1 MGEKILIILIILIMF
16 FATGCSSKTTSKTHD
31 SSTKKN
37 IVSQEN
43 NNQENMKK
51 KQSELTNSK
60 IQNLIAEGSIVI
72 DGKDFSE
79 GVAWIKLSHPSLKE
93 IWACVDTSGKILFNL
108 QSNTIEPIT
117 NFGNGVSL
125 LSDNSI
131 INKRGIII
139 ASPEKSGYDEL
150 ISTNDEKNDD
160 VYDDLYNDGKSYD
173 LYNDGFQK
181 KGLTVVKKFD
191 NNQSKTLYGIIDNK
205 GKWYLELTDK
215 FNYVI
220 YVYDTL
226 IEIRKDDEFK
236 PVYFDAN
243 SKRFLSQQD
252 ISNSLGYEFDPN
264 NPIARTD
271 VISTSIDSEGRF
283 VPGIGIKNKNGDVK
297 ILKSNYNVNPEYE
310 YIVNSSRENGYIAAN
325 IWSRSTPDG
334 SQYPEG
340 VILIDD
346 NGKVLFADDIKA
358 DEFYIK
364 DGIIKYCPYDGEP
377 EFYDLKGNRLPK
389 IPETFRD
396 FSEGYALMVEKIS
409 NPAEING
416 TKYNN
421 QYYYIDKN
429 GNRLW

>member
-1 MGEKILIILIILIMF
+1 MGKKILIILIIFIMF

-31 SSTKKN
+31 LSTKKKL
-37 IVSQEN
+37 VSQEN
-43 NNQENMKK
+43 NNQENTKK
-51 KQSELTNSK
+51 KQSELTNST

-108 QSNTIEPIT
+108 KSNNIEPIT

-131 INKRGIII
+131 VNKRGIII

-150 ISTNDEKNDD
+150 LSTT
-160 VYDDLYNDGKSYD
+160 DGDRYD

-181 KGLTVVKKFD
+181 KGLTIVKKFD
-191 NNQSKTLYGIIDNK
+191 KNQFKTLYGIIDNK
-205 GKWYLELTDK
+205 GKWYLELTNQ
-215 FNYVI
+215 FNYVT

-226 IEIRKDDEFK
+226 IEIGKDSEFK
-236 PVYFDAN
+236 RIYFDAN

-252 ISNSLGYEFDPN
+252 ISDSLGYEFDPN
-264 NPIARTD
+264 NPITRVD
-271 VISTSIDSEGRF
+271 IVPTSIDSEGHF
-283 VPGIGIKNKNGDVK
+283 APGIGIKNKNGEIK
-297 ILKSNYNVNPEYE
+297 ILKSDYNANPGFE
-310 YIVNSSRENGYIAAN
+310 YIVSSSRGNGYIAAN

-334 SQYPEG
+334 YQYPES
-340 VILIDD
+340 IMLINN
-346 NGKVLFADDIKA
+346 NGEILFADDIRA
-358 DEFYIK
+358 DEFSIK
-364 DGIIKYCPYDGEP
+364 DGIIKYRPYDGKP

-409 NPAEING
+409 NQAEVND

>member
-1 MGEKILIILIILIMF
+1 MIKKILIIPIILIMF
-16 FATGCSSKTTSKTHD
+16 FATACSSKNTSKPSDLSTQTH
-31 SSTKKN
+31 
-37 IVSQEN
+37 
-43 NNQENMKK
+43 NNQENNKQ

-60 IQNLIAEGSIVI
+60 IKNIIAEGSIVI

-108 QSNTIEPIT
+108 QSNTIEPLT

-150 ISTNDEKNDD
+150 ILTNDEKNDD
-160 VYDDLYNDGKSYD
+160 LYNDKKSYD

-215 FNYVI
+215 FNYVT

-226 IEIRKDDEFK
+226 IEISKDDEFK

-243 SKRFLSQQD
+243 SKQFLSQQD
-252 ISNSLGYEFDPN
+252 MSNSLGYEFDPN
-264 NPIARTD
+264 NPIPKVDIIPT
-271 VISTSIDSEGRF
+271 TNDSNGNF
-283 VPGIGIKNKNGDVK
+283 APGIGIKNKNGEIK
-297 ILKSNYNVNPEYE
+297 ILKSNYNANPGFE

-325 IWSRSTPDG
+325 IWSQSTQDG

-340 VILIDD
+340 IILIDD

-364 DGIIKYCPYDGEP
+364 DGIIKYCPYDGKP
-377 EFYDLKGNRLPK
+377 EFYDLKGNRLTK
-389 IPETFRD
+389 ISETFRD

-416 TKYNN
+416 TKYND

>member
-1 MGEKILIILIILIMF
+1 MIKKILIIPIILIMF
-16 FATGCSSKTTSKTHD
+16 FATACSSKNTSKPSDLSTQTH
-31 SSTKKN
+31 
-37 IVSQEN
+37 
-43 NNQENMKK
+43 NNQENNKQ

-60 IQNLIAEGSIVI
+60 IKNIIAEGSIVI

-108 QSNTIEPIT
+108 QSNTIEPLT

-150 ISTNDEKNDD
+150 ILTNDEKNDD
-160 VYDDLYNDGKSYD
+160 LYNDKKSYD
-173 LYNDGFQK
+173 FYNDGFQK

-215 FNYVI
+215 FNYVT

-226 IEIRKDDEFK
+226 IEISKDDEFK

-243 SKRFLSQQD
+243 SKQFLSQQD
-252 ISNSLGYEFDPN
+252 MSNSLGYEFDPN
-264 NPIARTD
+264 NPIPKVDIIPT
-271 VISTSIDSEGRF
+271 TNDSNGNF
-283 VPGIGIKNKNGDVK
+283 APGIGIKNKNGEIK
-297 ILKSNYNVNPEYE
+297 ILKSNYNANPGFE
-310 YIVNSSRENGYIAAN
+310 YIVNSSHENGYIAAN
-325 IWSRSTPDG
+325 IWSQSTQDG

-340 VILIDD
+340 IILIDD

-364 DGIIKYCPYDGEP
+364 DGIIKYCPYDGKP

-389 IPETFRD
+389 ISETFRD

-416 TKYNN
+416 TKYND